1 MTPSSAEVPEA
12 PSPPMTR
19 AASSSASVGKND
31 DTSRQDGKAD
41 ANVGIVSAATSV
53 TAVDT
58 RASTPT
64 QDQQQQKKQ
73 AESEPS
79 GGQEGNING
88 GSHSSA
94 SSLSSPSASASAS
107 ASLSSSDFDAV
118 SSAAASASASI
129 DCSSLDLDAAL
140 IEVIAARAA
149 AAATAAVFGRGLC
162 AAEGVDVDEAAA
174 EEAASLVSSNDGDA
188 CGGEMM
194 VSRKEDL
201 IFFAC
206 IVLVS

>member
-64 QDQQQQKKQ
+64 QDQQKQK
-73 AESEPS
+73 AEPS
-79 GGQEGNING
+79 DGQEGNLNG
-88 GSHSSA
+88 SSHSSA

>member
-118 SSAAASASASI
+118 FSAAASASV

>member
-64 QDQQQQKKQ
+64 QDQQKQK
-73 AESEPS
+73 AEPS
-79 GGQEGNING
+79 DGQEGNLNG
-88 GSHSSA
+88 SSHSSA

-149 AAATAAVFGRGLC
+149 AAATAAVFGRGLSG
-162 AAEGVDVDEAAA
+162 ADGGVSVDVDEAAA

-194 VSRKEDL
+194 VSRREDL
-201 IFFAC
+201 T
-206 IVLVS
+206 